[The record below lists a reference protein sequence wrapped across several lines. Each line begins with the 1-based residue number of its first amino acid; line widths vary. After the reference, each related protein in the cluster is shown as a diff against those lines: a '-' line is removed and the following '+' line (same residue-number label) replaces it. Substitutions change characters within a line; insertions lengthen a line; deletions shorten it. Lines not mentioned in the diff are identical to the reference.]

1 MIDQDLTRLFRET
14 DTASRDPAFVSR
26 VVAQAARYRRAPVAL
41 GGIAVELL
49 KAAALAS
56 VAVAGA
62 FALDAAAE
70 PLLAML
76 ADPVVSNSLVAVG
89 VAMAL
94 AVYVA
99 RRSPP

>member
-14 DTASRDPAFVSR
+14 DTTSRDPVFVSR
-26 VVAQAARYRRAPVAL
+26 VVADAVRYRRASVAL
-41 GGIAVELL
+41 SGVAVDLL

-62 FALDAAAE
+62 FALEAAAE
-70 PLLAML
+70 PLLAIL

-89 VAMAL
+89 IAMAV

-99 RRSPP
+99 RRSPA

>member
-14 DTASRDPAFVSR
+14 DTTSRDQAFVGR
-26 VVAQAARYRRAPVAL
+26 VVAQAARYRRGPVAL

-62 FALDAAAE
+62 FALEAAAE

-99 RRSPP
+99 RRSPA